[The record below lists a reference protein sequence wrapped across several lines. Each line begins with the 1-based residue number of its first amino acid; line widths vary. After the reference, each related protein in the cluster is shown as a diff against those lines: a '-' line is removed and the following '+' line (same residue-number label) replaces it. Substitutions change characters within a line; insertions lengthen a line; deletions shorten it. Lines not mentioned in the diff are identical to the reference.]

1 MWNCGNLSE
10 IQVQGETLPMLSIN
24 KNLSPPGQD
33 WELLK
38 LKVIGWTSDNK
49 LWLITVNSLCK
60 DSIVWISWETDL
72 LVNNGEFF
80 AIFPNGDIIEKITS
94 LILYW
99 FAKLTISWS
108 LSWLYKCMTQPNLIL
123 ELYLI
128 NDCNPLTVLEK
139 DFLPLTIS
147 WENES

>member
-60 DSIVWISWETDL
+60 DSIVCISWETDL

-128 NDCNPLTVLEK
+128 KDCNPLTVLEK
-139 DFLPLTIS
+139 DLLTLTIS
-147 WENES
+147 REN